1 MRNSRALAA
10 ACTAV
15 AVLGLT
21 APVAVADGMG
31 NGGVTSSN
39 DLGGVSGVVVDPF
52 AGQGRNNFGN
62 QGHHNFGNQ
71 GRNNLPGN
79 GNFPGN
85 GNIPGSGNIPGNGTL
100 SSNGVFPGS
109 GTLSGNGTLQGTGNN
124 LVTRNIVA
132 SPSAIAPG
140 GRLTVTVDGC
150 NGGSMTSPA
159 FGSAV
164 LTAIGNNVSR
174 GIATVNSGTRPGA
187 DEIRVNCNGRTLTNP
202 TAFTVIGGVLGGV
215 GGSSTSGATAA
226 DMAIGGTLVGAAV
239 IGGGLY
245 VLRRRNEKRI

>member
-31 NGGVTSSN
+31 NGGVTGNN
-39 DLGGVSGVVVDPF
+39 DLGGASGVVIDPF
-52 AGQGRNNFGN
+52 AGQGRS
-62 QGHHNFGNQ
+62 NFGNQ
-71 GRNNLPGN
+71 GRGNIPGN

-85 GNIPGSGNIPGNGTL
+85 GNVSGNIL
-100 SSNGVFPGS
+100 
-109 GTLSGNGTLQGTGNN
+109 GNGTLQGNGALQGTGNN
-124 LVTRNIVA
+124 FGTRNIVA

-140 GRLTVTVDGC
+140 GRLSVTVEGC

-174 GIATVNSGTRPGA
+174 GIATVNSGVRPGT

-215 GGSSTSGATAA
+215 GGSSSSGATAA
-226 DMAIGGTLVGAAV
+226 DMAIGGALVASAV
-239 IGGGLY
+239 IGGGVY
-245 VLRRRNEKRI
+245 VLRRRNEKRT